1 MREGTRDSDKECNE
15 RQDTRPERMEDS
27 KQHVCTEMGRGEAVY
42 RVERCFLENGERFG
56 DGAHILYVNG
66 ACRDETPVG
75 RLMHDFSC
83 TDPSDM
89 YYEVLANRVRFFKKS
104 KEGIAV
110 MSRFAEEIRRES
122 IEEGRREGR
131 SEGIHETLHAVVHRM
146 LRAGKYA
153 LEEIV
158 AISGLPL
165 DEVKQMDANRTA

>member
-1 MREGTRDSDKECNE
+1 MREGTRDSDEECNE

-66 ACRDETPVG
+66 ACRDDTPVG

-89 YYEVLANRVRFFKKS
+89 YYEVLANRVRFFKES

-131 SEGIHETLHAVVHRM
+131 SEGIRENTKAVVHRM

-165 DEVKQMDANRTA
+165 DEVKRMDANRTA